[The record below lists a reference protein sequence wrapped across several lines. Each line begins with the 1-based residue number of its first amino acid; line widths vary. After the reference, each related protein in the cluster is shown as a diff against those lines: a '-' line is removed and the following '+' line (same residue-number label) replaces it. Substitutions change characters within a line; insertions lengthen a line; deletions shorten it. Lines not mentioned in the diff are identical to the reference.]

1 MIEKNVPEAQTK
13 EQAGRTLD
21 KKQKVLNIVG
31 IALCII
37 LIPILIVNCVLI
49 VKGIANEDEV
59 PGIFG
64 RTPLIVL
71 TDSMYPEIESGDIII
86 CKDID
91 PEDVKVGDVISFF
104 DPEGNGTSVVTH
116 RVNDVITYEGKLY
129 FRTQGDNNNA
139 EDKASV
145 PAENL
150 VGIWTGTRLA
160 GLGHV
165 ALFMQSTWGLI
176 VCIFIPIAAFVVY
189 EVLRRRKQDTKQ
201 QSDMDAL
208 MAELAALKAQ
218 QAEQPQPRP
227 SGEVAGD
234 SLTERDND
242 TPAQ

>member
-1 MIEKNVPEAQTK
+1 MN
-13 EQAGRTLD
+13 
-21 KKQKVLNIVG
+21 
-31 IALCII
+31 CI
-37 LIPILIVNCVLI
+37 LI

-71 TDSMYPEIESGDIII
+71 TDSMYPVIKSGDIII

-91 PEDVKVGDVISFF
+91 PTDVKVGDVISFF
-104 DPEGNGTSVVTH
+104 DPEGNGTAVVTH
-116 RVNDVITYEGKLY
+116 RVIGIITNEGNIY

-139 EDKASV
+139 EDNASV

-150 VGIWTGTRLA
+150 VGIWTGTRVPFA
-160 GLGHV
+160 GRV

-176 VCIFIPIAAFVVY
+176 VCIFLPIAAFVAY
-189 EVLRRRKQDTKQ
+189 EIFRRRKQDTKQ

-218 QAEQPQPRP
+218 QAEKAD
-227 SGEVAGD
+227 GTTTTDTNET
-234 SLTERDND
+234 TEN
-242 TPAQ
+242 

>member
-1 MIEKNVPEAQTK
+1 MIGMIEKNISESQN
-13 EQAGRTLD
+13 QATEVKSGD
-21 KKQKVLNIVG
+21 KKQKILNIVG
-31 IALCII
+31 IALCAI
-37 LIPILIVNCVLI
+37 LVPILIINCVLI
-49 VKGIANEDEV
+49 VKGLTNKDEV

-71 TDSMYPEIESGDIII
+71 TDSMYPEIKSGDIII

-91 PEDVKVGDVISFF
+91 PADVKKGDVISFF
-104 DPEGNGTSVVTH
+104 DPEGNGTAVVTH
-116 RVNDVITYEGKLY
+116 RVIDVITNDEGALF

-150 VGIWTGTRLA
+150 VGIWTETRFA

-176 VCIFIPIAAFVVY
+176 VCIFVPLAAFVAY

-201 QSDMDAL
+201 QSDIDAL
-208 MAELAALKAQ
+208 MAELAALKAAQ
-218 QAEQPQPRP
+218 QPENK
-227 SGEVAGD
+227 
-234 SLTERDND
+234 DNKEE
-242 TPAQ
+242 

>member
-13 EQAGRTLD
+13 EQTSRPLD

-31 IALCII
+31 ITLCII

-91 PEDVKVGDVISFF
+91 PSDVKIGDVISFF
-104 DPEGNGTSVVTH
+104 DPESNGTAVVTH
-116 RVNDVITYEGKLY
+116 RVIDVLHHEGKLY

-139 EDKASV
+139 VDKASV
-145 PAENL
+145 PEENL
-150 VGIWTGTRLA
+150 VGIWTGTRLN

-189 EVLRRRKQDTKQ
+189 EVLRRRKQDGKQ
-201 QSDMDAL
+201 KQDMDAL

-218 QAEQPQPRP
+218 TQ
-227 SGEVAGD
+227 STD
-234 SLTERDND
+234 DNND
-242 TPAQ
+242 TTNQ